1 MSQEGTAARDPT
13 PAAMPHVQSFAA
25 VATRDT
31 AGSSVEDERQ
41 QLRLVKMS
49 SAMVQSL

>member
-1 MSQEGTAARDPT
+1 MSQESTAAKDPT

-31 AGSSVEDERQ
+31 AGSSAGDERR

-49 SAMVQSL
+49 SAVVQSL

>member
-1 MSQEGTAARDPT
+1 MSQESTAARDPT
-13 PAAMPHVQSFAA
+13 PAAMPHVQSFAT

-31 AGSSVEDERQ
+31 AGSAAGDERQ

-49 SAMVQSL
+49 SAMAQSL